1 MLKRTYFMTVI
12 DGEFCLRMG
21 LYTDPSHVSIV
32 TFECS
37 GIMGTFNTPE
47 NVIRDKIGYEI
58 RR

>member
-1 MLKRTYFMTVI
+1 MTVI

-21 LYTDPSHVSIV
+21 LYTDLSHVSIV